1 MAAVPSSHGSL
12 DPDPDAGQEVQVGP
26 SDEDPFDSDEFR
38 EFLRSRRERQGRG
51 VAGRRGRRGGGE
63 DSDDDRSTQ
72 RGSGA
77 PPPEWDGHTQPFQDW
92 LIKANL
98 WLATTKSRPRT
109 QGPMLLQR
117 LSGQAFQSF
126 KHWAKDPAW
135 LADPDGGRKLLDAMN
150 QPEYFGEDKEE
161 ELLSALAKL
170 TYHVKRN
177 KDESCK
183 AFFVRWDDCVR
194 KVAEHKV
201 VLPDRYL
208 GFLLINA
215 LQLNDQDVKSM
226 MAFTRGS
233 IVMSDVKGWMRKHE
247 MKLNAKEV
255 GTERKTGKSNQT
267 FLLNNN
273 QDDEDEA
280 DEEEIMALQS
290 ALQDLRT
297 SGRRQRGSR

>member
-1 MAAVPSSHGSL
+1 M
-12 DPDPDAGQEVQVGP
+12 
-26 SDEDPFDSDEFR
+26 
-38 EFLRSRRERQGRG
+38 
-51 VAGRRGRRGGGE
+51 
-63 DSDDDRSTQ
+63 
-72 RGSGA
+72 
-77 PPPEWDGHTQPFQDW
+77 
-92 LIKANL
+92 
-98 WLATTKSRPRT
+98 
-109 QGPMLLQR
+109 
-117 LSGQAFQSF
+117 
-126 KHWAKDPAW
+126 
-135 LADPDGGRKLLDAMN
+135 LDAMN